1 MDPAGALSAFVFGAL
16 SFASPCVLPLLPG
29 YLALM
34 SGYSTAE
41 LQAGKA
47 SVLRMVRV
55 TALFVAGFTLVFVAL
70 GAGATS
76 VSGLLLRNRI
86 LVSRVAGSLIIL
98 FGLLILVMAFS
109 SSPRLGFLY
118 RERRLEVKPSR
129 LGGWAPPLMGMAFG
143 FGWTPCIGPVL
154 AAILQLAAAQDTV
167 GRGMMLLFLFSMGLG
182 VPFIAAGVGVTKVYS
197 GVRFLQRRL
206 KWINAASG
214 LLMVG
219 FGVLFVTGR
228 ISDLSSLISSLM
240 IRLGLEW
247 LASI

>member
-109 SSPRLGFLY
+109 NSPRLGFLY

-154 AAILQLAAAQDTV
+154 AAILTLAADQDTV
-167 GRGMMLLFLFSMGLG
+167 GRGMLLLFVFSMGLG

-240 IRLGLEW
+240 IRLGLER

>member
-154 AAILQLAAAQDTV
+154 AAILTLAADQDTV
-167 GRGMMLLFLFSMGLG
+167 GRGMLLLFVFSMGLG
-182 VPFIAAGVGVTKVYS
+182 VPFIAAGVGVTKVYA

-214 LLMVG
+214 LFMVG

>member
-1 MDPAGALSAFVFGAL
+1 MDPGSALSAFVFGAL

-34 SGYSTAE
+34 SGYSAAE

-47 SVLRMVRV
+47 SALRMVRV
-55 TALFVAGFTLVFVAL
+55 TVLFVAGFTLVFVAL

-76 VSGLLLRNRI
+76 VSGFLLRNRI

-154 AAILQLAAAQDTV
+154 AAILTLAASQNTV
-167 GRGMMLLFLFSMGLG
+167 GRGMLLLFVFSMGLG

-214 LLMVG
+214 LLMMG
-219 FGVLFVTGR
+219 FGALFVTGR

>member
-86 LVSRVAGSLIIL
+86 LVSRIAGSLIIL

-154 AAILQLAAAQDTV
+154 AAILTMAANQDTV
-167 GRGMMLLFLFSMGLG
+167 GRGMLLLFVFSMGLG

-206 KWINAASG
+206 KWVNAASG
-214 LLMVG
+214 LLMMG
-219 FGVLFVTGR
+219 FGALFVTGR

>member
-154 AAILQLAAAQDTV
+154 AAILTLAADQDTV
-167 GRGMMLLFLFSMGLG
+167 GRGMLLLFVFSMGLG

-219 FGVLFVTGR
+219 FGALFVTGR

>member
-34 SGYSTAE
+34 SGYSAAE

-47 SVLRMVRV
+47 SALRMVRV
-55 TALFVAGFTLVFVAL
+55 TALFVSGFTLVFVAL

-76 VSGLLLRNRI
+76 VSGFLLRNRS
-86 LVSRVAGSLIIL
+86 LVATIAGSLIIL
-98 FGLLILVMAFS
+98 FGLLIFLMAFS
-109 SSPRLGFLY
+109 SSPRLAFLY

-154 AAILQLAAAQDTV
+154 AAILTLAASQETV
-167 GRGMMLLFLFSMGLG
+167 GRGMFLLFVFSMGLG

-197 GVRFLQRRL
+197 GVRFLQRHL

-214 LLMVG
+214 LLMMG
-219 FGVLFVTGR
+219 FGALFVTGR
-228 ISDLSSLISSLM
+228 ISDLSSLISNLM
-240 IRLGLEW
+240 LRLGLEW
-247 LASI
+247 LAAI

>member
-86 LVSRVAGSLIIL
+86 LVSKVAGSLIIL

-197 GVRFLQRRL
+197 GVRFLQRHL

>member
-34 SGYSTAE
+34 SGYSSAE

-47 SVLRMVRV
+47 STLRMVRV
-55 TALFVAGFTLVFVAL
+55 TALFVSGFTLVFVAL

-76 VSGLLLRNRI
+76 VSGFLLRNRS
-86 LVSRVAGSLIIL
+86 LVATIAGSLIIL
-98 FGLLILVMAFS
+98 FGLLIFLMAFS
-109 SSPRLGFLY
+109 SSPRLAFLY

-154 AAILQLAAAQDTV
+154 AAILTLAASQETV
-167 GRGMMLLFLFSMGLG
+167 GRGMLLLFVFSMGLG
-182 VPFIAAGVGVTKVYS
+182 VPFIAAGVAVTKVYS
-197 GVRFLQRRL
+197 GVRFLQRHL

-214 LLMVG
+214 LLMMG
-219 FGVLFVTGR
+219 FGALFVTGR
-228 ISDLSSLISSLM
+228 ISDLSSLISNLM
-240 IRLGLEW
+240 LRLGLEW
-247 LASI
+247 LAAI

>member
-34 SGYSTAE
+34 SGYSAAE

-154 AAILQLAAAQDTV
+154 AAILTLAADQDTV
-167 GRGMMLLFLFSMGLG
+167 GRGMLLLFVFSMGLG